1 MFHGFL
7 LHNGTFTTID
17 APGASGLGSALNGI
31 GPQGDLLGGYQDSGG
46 TFHGFL
52 LGKSGFMTIDV
63 PGALGTSPL
72 GISPS
77 GVIAGS
83 YIDAGGNDHG
93 FVMNVQ

>member
-1 MFHGFL
+1 MPPVKPML
-7 LHNGTFTTID
+7 AKSVKEMPTD
-17 APGASGLGSALNGI
+17 A
-31 GPQGDLLGGYQDSGG
+31 
-46 TFHGFL
+46 T
-52 LGKSGFMTIDV
+52 V

-83 YIDAGGNDHG
+83 YMDAGGNDHG